1 MKAAKIVNGAI
12 LGMDYKTVTVNGKVY
27 VIYPPTIKKLA
38 GAGYYLSNINDG
50 VTLKDVISS
59 LGDMEMAAHALSWLI
74 QGDDSLFDEFINGTF
89 EEIVDALETAYS
101 LISTQSFL
109 RLSGLAK
116 NVVNLTAKQK
126 L

>member
-1 MKAAKIVNGAI
+1 
-12 LGMDYKTVTVNGKVY
+12 
-27 VIYPPTIKKLA
+27 
-38 GAGYYLSNINDG
+38 
-50 VTLKDVISS
+50 
-59 LGDMEMAAHALSWLI
+59 MAAHALSWLI
-74 QGDDSLFDEFINGTF
+74 KGDDSLFDEFINGTF

-109 RLSGLAK
+109 KLSGLAK

>member
-38 GAGYYLSNINDG
+38 GAGYYLSNINNG

-109 RLSGLAK
+109 KLSGLAK

>member
-1 MKAAKIVNGAI
+1 
-12 LGMDYKTVTVNGKVY
+12 MDYKTVTVNGKVY

-38 GAGYYLSNINDG
+38 GAGYYLSNINNG

-109 RLSGLAK
+109 KLSGLAK

>member
-89 EEIVDALETAYS
+89 EEVVDALETAYS

-109 RLSGLAK
+109 KLSGLAK

>member
-50 VTLKDVISS
+50 VTLKDLISS

-109 RLSGLAK
+109 KLSGLAK

>member
-59 LGDMEMAAHALSWLI
+59 LGDMEMAAHALLWLI

-109 RLSGLAK
+109 KLSGLAK

>member
-109 RLSGLAK
+109 KLSGLAK

>member
-38 GAGYYLSNINDG
+38 GAGYYLSNINNG

-59 LGDMEMAAHALSWLI
+59 LGDTEMAAHALSWLI
-74 QGDDSLFDEFINGTF
+74 QGDDSLFDEFIIGTF

-109 RLSGLAK
+109 KLSGLAK

>member
-38 GAGYYLSNINDG
+38 GAGYYLSNINNG
-50 VTLKDVISS
+50 VTLKDVICS

-109 RLSGLAK
+109 KLSGLAK

>member
-59 LGDMEMAAHALSWLI
+59 LGDMEMAAHALSWLT

-109 RLSGLAK
+109 KLSGLAK

>member
-1 MKAAKIVNGAI
+1 
-12 LGMDYKTVTVNGKVY
+12 MDYKTVTVNGKVY

-59 LGDMEMAAHALSWLI
+59 LGDMEMAAHALLWLI

-109 RLSGLAK
+109 KLSGLAK

>member
-59 LGDMEMAAHALSWLI
+59 LGDMEMAAHALSWLM
-74 QGDDSLFDEFINGTF
+74 QGNDSLFDEFINGTF

-109 RLSGLAK
+109 KLSGLAK